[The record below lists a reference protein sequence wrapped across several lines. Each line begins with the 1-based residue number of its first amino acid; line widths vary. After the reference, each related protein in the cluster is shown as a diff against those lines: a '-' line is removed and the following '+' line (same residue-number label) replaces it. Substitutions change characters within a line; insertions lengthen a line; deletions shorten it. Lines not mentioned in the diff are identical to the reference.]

1 MQQYLQNKKGLVQGV
16 FDQVFDK
23 YDLMNDF
30 MSFGIHRLWKK
41 NLINLMNPSK
51 NKNLI
56 DVACGTGDIG
66 KLYLDNT
73 DISNNITCID
83 PNKGMI
89 AEGKKKLINYKNI
102 NWIISEAERLPV
114 KSDLFDFYTIS
125 FGLRNTKDLDRTLSE
140 AYRVLKPGGRFL
152 CLEFSQI
159 QNENLKFIYKQ
170 YSKLIP
176 LIGKYVVGNKK
187 PYEYL
192 LESIEKFV
200 SQDELLDLMSKNK
213 FQKCNYKNLSNGGA
227 SNVSAEEKLVDRA
240 QLMGL
245 TAPEMTAL
253 IGGMR
258 VLNTNY
264 DGSDYGVFTKKPG
277 TLTNDYFVN
286 LLDMNITWKEE
297 DKSEQTFLGKD
308 RKTKKNK
315 WKATRVD
322 LIFGSNSQL
331 RALAE
336 VYACE
341 DSSKKFVDDFIA
353 AWVKVMNADRFDLKL
368 N

>member
-16 FDQVFDK
+16 FNQVFDK

-73 DISNNITCID
+73 DINNNITCID

-89 AEGKKKLINYKNI
+89 AKGKKKLINYKNI
-102 NWIISEAERLPV
+102 NWIISEAERLPM

-125 FGLRNTKDLDRTLSE
+125 FGLRNTKDLDMTLSE

-176 LIGKYVVGNKK
+176 LIGKYVVGNKE

-213 FQKCNYKNLSNGGA
+213 FQKCSYKNLSNGI
-227 SNVSAEEKLVDRA
+227 VSIHS
-240 QLMGL
+240 G
-245 TAPEMTAL
+245 
-253 IGGMR
+253 
-258 VLNTNY
+258 
-264 DGSDYGVFTKKPG
+264 
-277 TLTNDYFVN
+277 
-286 LLDMNITWKEE
+286 WKI
-297 DKSEQTFLGKD
+297 K
-308 RKTKKNK
+308 
-315 WKATRVD
+315 
-322 LIFGSNSQL
+322 
-331 RALAE
+331 
-336 VYACE
+336 
-341 DSSKKFVDDFIA
+341 
-353 AWVKVMNADRFDLKL
+353 
-368 N
+368 